1 MGRRALRGLVVLSL
15 LAFVAGTADAR
26 GGGGK
31 VGGAGGGGGRRRAT
45 KGQKGASQAAAILD
59 AAVRRDNVRRSRLVD
74 W

>member
-1 MGRRALRGLVVLSL
+1 MGRRALSAFVALTL

-26 GGGGK
+26 GGGG
-31 VGGAGGGGGRRRAT
+31 VGGGGGGGRRRAT

>member
-1 MGRRALRGLVVLSL
+1 MGRRVLRTCVALAL

-26 GGGGK
+26 GGGG
-31 VGGAGGGGGRRRAT
+31 GNAGGGGRRRAQ

-59 AAVRRDNVRRSRLVD
+59 AAVRRDNARRARLVT

>member
-1 MGRRALRGLVVLSL
+1 MGRRALRAFVSLLL

-26 GGGGK
+26 GGGG
-31 VGGAGGGGGRRRAT
+31 VGGGGGGGRRRAT

-59 AAVRRDNVRRSRLVD
+59 AAIRRDNVRRSRLVD